1 MGSKGPE
8 QSLKGGQSGLLQEP
22 KSCLDQVMLR
32 EVFESPCTA
41 AQRPRAFN
49 GSTRVSLAG
58 SSDPTLCRGLV
69 SQLFNASF
77 CRFSRCSFSGV
88 FQPPAGHQPR
98 LRSSETQRAERR
110 TEGGGGGGKPP

>member
-1 MGSKGPE
+1 
-8 QSLKGGQSGLLQEP
+8 
-22 KSCLDQVMLR
+22 MLR

-88 FQPPAGHQPR
+88 FQPPVAGTFIVSPEDR
-98 LRSSETQRAERR
+98 K
-110 TEGGGGGGKPP
+110 GGGVP